1 MYLLNIK
8 MLALVHKKIFT
19 TNKKQIIEYTSSVY
33 KNKAKCF
40 IVEKAR
46 FYLCSCYNTV
56 PPALLNTHM
65 RGRPGTA
72 VLV

>member
-1 MYLLNIK
+1 

-19 TNKKQIIEYTSSVY
+19 TNKKQIIGYTSSVY

-40 IVEKAR
+40 LVVKAS
-46 FYLCSCYNTV
+46 FYLCSGYNTV
-56 PPALLNTHM
+56 PPALRNCAHM
-65 RGRPGTA
+65 RGRPRTA